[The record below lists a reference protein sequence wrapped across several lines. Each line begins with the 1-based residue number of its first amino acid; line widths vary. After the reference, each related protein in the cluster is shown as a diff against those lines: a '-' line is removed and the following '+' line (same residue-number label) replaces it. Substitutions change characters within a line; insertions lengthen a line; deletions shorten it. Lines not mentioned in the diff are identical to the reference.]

1 MAVLPVTPAPNMSS
15 QNMTPVAANTNMTP
29 RPATAQTVAAPVS
42 PAPRASAPAVVTSRP
57 AVDAFNTQAAAVN
70 QRSAAVNAQ
79 GLTAQQMGQYAGM
92 TGSNPG
98 GAASS
103 NTGGVTSNSLAAPS
117 GSRLGADGT
126 LISNDGG
133 NSWVSNP
140 ALSPSSG
147 SSSPSSTT
155 PTSSRSTSPRSSSGV
170 TSNMVPLNAAGTG
183 LAEGWVQTGRDSAGN
198 ALFSNTAASN
208 GPSATTLP
216 LTNAAQTPEDRAI
229 LALNA
234 SNANLQTAYTDY
246 NSRMNQI
253 INGTY
258 PLNDAQRSQLTNI
271 GQRFEG
277 LIAMQKQANAAYEQ
291 GVRVAGISSG
301 RSMYTPEIELGNIK
315 GAIDQGISKIG
326 EIDIQMQTTL
336 LAAKQAI
343 QDDNVKLLDKT
354 YKNLM
359 DFEAQKQKSIGD
371 LYDLT
376 TKSINDARQRFKD
389 EQAEVDA
396 MAELAKDPETVD
408 PTLFSKMDAQRE
420 KLGLTTYDGY
430 TKDLYT
436 LQYQAAAEKKKQTD
450 AAAEMKRATDLFT
463 ILDKTGGSGTVTVGD
478 HTYTYQGRNAANF
491 ATGTETDRSGKMV
504 AWERNLTTGQVKTF
518 DLGIT
523 KPEEGWVT
531 QKMNDG
537 TFWAINA
544 KTGESKPIYASD
556 GRKAWDEGVFATG
569 EVGPALPGSKNA
581 GQCGAMCNYFYGKGV
596 VGDSLQSKL
605 DPLRPYAVKNEDDIQ
620 AGMTFVQNIG
630 SNGHIGFVESVGTD
644 PTNGKKYI
652 TAFESNYGL
661 DGRIGHG
668 RKIYLDDPTLKM
680 ISNYP
685 TPELPKVG
693 PGATPQ
699 VLRDSPESEK
709 PLSAS
714 EIKSYRDM
722 GYDVAPGMT
731 LADVQSQKPAQ
742 DVTETSFDDFRKGLE
757 QASGRSL
764 PLSTVQAA
772 YKQEVESL
780 KPIKQAIGVIAA
792 TAPSVAAGR
801 QMVSSVN
808 EALERGDQEG
818 VRQLLKASAITSLPT
833 AEQTKVRGREIGIQ
847 TLDNIEKLLKDYK
860 AKGGETSL
868 VSGTEAEM
876 LEKIGRIKDPQ
887 KKSIATQIRSALID
901 YRSAVSGAAFTESE
915 MQEYKGLFPSV
926 SSSYD
931 LNLAKID
938 GLRRAWRQGNDA
950 TFRTI
955 MTPSLYDSIY
965 E

>member
-42 PAPRASAPAVVTSRP
+42 PTPRPPASAPAVVTSRP
-57 AVDAFNTQAAAVN
+57 AAEAFNTQAAAVN

-79 GLTAQQMGQYAGM
+79 GLTAQQMGQFAGM

-98 GAASS
+98 GTPSS

-117 GSRLGADGT
+117 GARLGADGT
-126 LISNDGG
+126 LVSNDGG
-133 NSWVSNP
+133 NSWVRNP

-147 SSSPSSTT
+147 STSSSPTT
-155 PTSSRSTSPRSSSGV
+155 PTTSSRPTSPSGSSGV

-183 LAEGWVQTGRDSAGN
+183 LAEGWVQTGRDAAGN
-198 ALFSNTAASN
+198 ALFSKTSPAPTPAA
-208 GPSATTLP
+208 PAT
-216 LTNAAQTPEDRAI
+216 QTPEDKAI
-229 LALNA
+229 ASLNA
-234 SNANLQTAYTDY
+234 SNAKLQTAQDEY
-246 NSRMNQI
+246 NTKMNQI
-253 INGTY
+253 LNGTY
-258 PLNDAQRSQLTNI
+258 PLNDAQKAQLNNI

-277 LIAMQKQANAAYEQ
+277 LIAMQKEANAAYEQ
-291 GVRVAGISSG
+291 GVRVSGIAAG
-301 RSMYTPEIELGNIK
+301 RSMYAPEIELGNIK
-315 GAIDQGISKIG
+315 GAIDQGIAKIG
-326 EIDIQMQTTL
+326 EIDMQMQTTL

-354 YKNLM
+354 YQNLM
-359 DFEAQKQKSIGD
+359 KFEEQKQKSIGD
-371 LYDLT
+371 LYNLT
-376 TKSINDARQRFKD
+376 TKSITDARQRFKD
-389 EQAEVDA
+389 EQAEIDS
-396 MAELAKDPETVD
+396 MAELAKPPESID
-408 PTLFSKMDAQRE
+408 QSLFSKMDAQRE
-420 KLGLTTYDGY
+420 KLGLATYNGY

-436 LQYQAAAEKKKQTD
+436 LQYQTAADKKKQTD

-491 ATGTETDRSGKMV
+491 ASGTEMDKSGRLMG
-504 AWERNLTTGQVKTF
+504 WERNLTTGTIRNF

-523 KPEEGWVT
+523 KPEEGWAT

-537 TFWAINA
+537 TFWAVNA
-544 KTGESKPIYASD
+544 KTGESKPIFASD

-569 EVGPALPGSKNA
+569 KVGPALPGSKNA
-581 GQCGAMCNYFYGKGV
+581 GQCGAMNNYFYGKAV

-605 DPLRPYAVKNEDDIQ
+605 DPLRPFAVKNQDDVR
-620 AGMTFVQNIG
+620 AGMSFVQDIG
-630 SNGHIGFVESVGTD
+630 SNGHIGFVESKGID
-644 PTNGKKYI
+644 PTNGRAYI
-652 TAFESNYGL
+652 TTFETNYGL

-680 ISNYP
+680 ISDYP
-685 TPELPKVG
+685 APNLPKVG

-699 VLRDSPESEK
+699 VLRDSPEEDK

-722 GYDVAPGMT
+722 GYDVTPGMT
-731 LADVQSQKPAQ
+731 LADVKQQKPAQ
-742 DVTETSFDDFRKGLE
+742 DVTETSFEDFRKGLE
-757 QASGRSL
+757 QASGMSL

-792 TAPSVAAGR
+792 TAPSVAAGK
-801 QMVSSVN
+801 QMVSSVT
-808 EALERGDQEG
+808 EALERGDTEG
-818 VRQLLKASAITSLPT
+818 VKQLLKASAITSLPT
-833 AEQTKVRGREIGIQ
+833 AEQTKVRGREVGIQ
-847 TLDNIEKLLKDYK
+847 TLDNIEKLLNDYK
-860 AKGGETSL
+860 AAGGETGI

-887 KKSIATQIRSALID
+887 KKAIATQIRSALID

-938 GLRRAWRQGNDA
+938 GLRKAWRQGNDA

-965 E
+965 K

>member
-1 MAVLPVTPAPNMSS
+1 M
-15 QNMTPVAANTNMTP
+15 
-29 RPATAQTVAAPVS
+29 
-42 PAPRASAPAVVTSRP
+42 
-57 AVDAFNTQAAAVN
+57 
-70 QRSAAVNAQ
+70 
-79 GLTAQQMGQYAGM
+79 
-92 TGSNPG
+92 
-98 GAASS
+98 
-103 NTGGVTSNSLAAPS
+103 
-117 GSRLGADGT
+117 
-126 LISNDGG
+126 
-133 NSWVSNP
+133 
-140 ALSPSSG
+140 
-147 SSSPSSTT
+147 
-155 PTSSRSTSPRSSSGV
+155 
-170 TSNMVPLNAAGTG
+170 PLNEAGTG
-183 LAEGWVQTGRDSAGN
+183 LAEGWVQTGRDAAGN
-198 ALFSNTAASN
+198 PLFSNTAASSS
-208 GPSATTLP
+208 PSATTLP
-216 LTNAAQTPEDRAI
+216 LTNASQTPEDRAI

-234 SNANLQTAYTDY
+234 SNANLQTAYNDY

-258 PLNDAQRSQLTNI
+258 PLNDAQRSQLNNI
-271 GQRFEG
+271 GQRFES

-291 GVRVAGISSG
+291 GVRVAGISEG
-301 RSMYTPEIELGNIK
+301 RSMYAPEIELGNIK
-315 GAIDQGISKIG
+315 GAIDQGIAKIG
-326 EIDIQMQTTL
+326 EIDMQMQTTL

-354 YKNLM
+354 YNALM
-359 DFEAQKQKSIGD
+359 AFEAQKQKGVED
-371 LYDLT
+371 LYNLT
-376 TKSINDARQRFKD
+376 TKSIADARQRFKD
-389 EQAEVDA
+389 EQDEIDA
-396 MAELAKDPETVD
+396 MAELAKPPESID
-408 PTLFSKMDAQRE
+408 QSLFSKMDAQRE
-420 KLGLTTYDGY
+420 KLGLASYNGY

-436 LQYQAAAEKKKQTD
+436 LQYNTAVKKKKESD
-450 AAAEMKRATDLFT
+450 EAAEMKRATDLFT
-463 ILDKTGGSGTVTVGD
+463 ILDKTGGTGTVKIGD

-491 ATGTETDRSGKMV
+491 ASGTEMDKSGRLM
-504 AWERNLTTGQVKTF
+504 AWERNLTTGTVRTF

-523 KPEEGWVT
+523 KPEEGWST

-569 EVGPALPGSKNA
+569 EIGPALPGSKNA

-605 DPLRPYAVKNEDDIQ
+605 DPLRPYAVKNVEDIQ
-620 AGMTFVQNIG
+620 PGMTFVQSIG

-668 RKIYLDDPTLKM
+668 RKIYLDDDTLKM

-685 TPELPKVG
+685 APELPKVG

-699 VLRDSPESEK
+699 VLRDSPEEDK

-722 GYDVAPGMT
+722 GYNAAPGMT
-731 LADVQSQKPAQ
+731 LGDIKKQKPEE
-742 DVTETSFDDFRKGLE
+742 DVTETSFEDFRKGME
-757 QASGRSL
+757 EASGMSL

-772 YKQEVESL
+772 YKQEIESL

-792 TAPSVAAGR
+792 TAPSVAAGK

-808 EALERGDQEG
+808 EALQRGDTEG
-818 VRQLLKASAITSLPT
+818 VKQLLKASAITSLPT
-833 AEQTKVRGREIGIQ
+833 AEQTKIRGREVGIQ
-847 TLDNIEKLLKDYK
+847 ALDNIEKLLKDYK
-860 AKGGETSL
+860 DAGGDTGL

-876 LEKIGRIKDPQ
+876 LEKIGRIEDPH

-901 YRSAVSGAAFTESE
+901 YRQSVSGAAFTESE
-915 MQEYKGLFPSV
+915 MKEYNGLFPSI

-931 LNLAKID
+931 LNMAKLD

-965 E
+965 K